1 MVDSKR
7 IELNII
13 DLTATVDTSKED
25 AYSFDSQLKR
35 MREEDVKNRS
45 KYLSCPFCKDKFSI
59 REIAAQIPENADKS
73 FIECPHCASMIE
85 VWIKRD

>member
-1 MVDSKR
+1 MVDNKR

-13 DLTATVDTSKED
+13 DLTAPDDTSKED
-25 AYSFDSQLKR
+25 AYSFDSQLKK

-45 KYLSCPFCKDKFSI
+45 KYLTCQFCKDKFSV
-59 REIAAQIPENADKS
+59 REIAAQIPENVGKS
-73 FIECPHCASMIE
+73 FIECSHCGSMIE